1 MKFPRLSVATVAS
14 ALAVLVA
21 ALSPTAHAQEP
32 RLANISTRAATG
44 PGAAVLTAGFVIGPG
59 ANKQVLIRAVG
70 PTLGAAP
77 FSVAGTLADP
87 ILTVFN
93 AAGTAVA
100 TNDNWGTPVGPGAA
114 TQAQLSAAFSSV
126 GAFSLATTSRDS
138 AVLTTLAP
146 GNYTAQVAGPGTT
159 TGVALLE
166 VYEVGGVNAGAKLVN
181 TSTRLAISATSAPII
196 GIVVAPGTG
205 SRKLLVR
212 TAGPALGAFGLGG
225 TLDDPV
231 IRLTNSLGTVL
242 ATNDNWETPS
252 DTRAADTLGLT
263 NAFGFAGAFAF
274 APGSKDA
281 AVLVD
286 LAPGNYGIQVS
297 ATAGTSGLSLIEVYD
312 LTPANPPTVTL
323 AASDAVA
330 DESGSNPG
338 EFIVSRTGGQLALPL
353 VVNYGVGG
361 SAVNGFDYPPL
372 LGTVTI
378 PAGSTSVK
386 IPLSPNPDVQSEGT
400 DSVVLTLATGPGYL
414 IGAQSTATVTVAD
427 SPATLYVASV
437 RPTGSSVSGTTASGT
452 ASILLS
458 SSGTLAAINVSFSNL
473 SSTLTS
479 AHLVIGSS
487 EDYVFDLGNAGQ
499 VTGAQWTFTPTGPY
513 TSAALLDALKSGN
526 ISVRLDTAKFP
537 VGEVKGSFIQGTGS
551 RTFVA
556 PAAPPAVALSDV
568 SATDA
573 ARFLTQATFGPTKAE
588 IDVLT
593 GGSIDTWLNT
603 QLALPFTSHRAATV
617 ADRTAFGG
625 SNSYTNWNAIHMP
638 NRQSAWFKNALTAP
652 DQLRQRVAFAL
663 SQILVVSD
671 ISLGDDNRA
680 EPLAHYYDILG
691 NGAFGNYRTLLEQV
705 TLSPLMGEYLSSL
718 RNSKA
723 TFDTAGNTLTT
734 PDENYAREVMQL
746 FSIGLVQLNPDGTL
760 ALGADGLPIPT
771 YDQTTIT
778 EMAKVFTGWA
788 YPSTNLNAFRSAGAN
803 YISPMQLYPAFHDNT
818 AKNLHLTSLA
828 TIPADTSATAGTND
842 LKLALDA
849 LFTHP
854 NTGPFVSKFLIQRL
868 VTSNPSPAY
877 VYRVAQKFA
886 DNGSGTRGDLAA
898 VVRAILTDYEAR
910 SPAVASNASY
920 GKLKEPLLRFTG
932 LLRTF
937 GATSTSGRFLG
948 YRHTLKDGAFIT
960 GATPLPATADRIAG
974 AGGTSTVNSATLPYS
989 ALGSIAQAALRSPT
1003 VFNFYHSDYVLPGPL
1018 AAAGLVAPEFEITD
1032 DNFAISVPNY
1042 LRNFVNAVIPTTNG
1056 VPTAAAPYV
1065 LTLELTYEQSLVN
1078 TPAAL
1083 LDHLSTV
1090 LCAGTLPASA
1100 RTRITAALA
1109 ALPTATS
1116 TADRAKTAV
1125 LLVLTSPA
1133 AAIQK

>member
-1 MKFPRLSVATVAS
+1 MKLPRLSVATIAS
-14 ALAVLVA
+14 ALAVLVT
-21 ALSPTAHAQEP
+21 ALSPAARAQEP

-59 ANKQVLIRAVG
+59 ANKQVLIRAIG
-70 PTLGAAP
+70 PTLGASP
-77 FSVAGTLADP
+77 FNVPGTLADP

-100 TNDNWGTPVGPGAA
+100 TNDNWATPVGTGAA

-126 GAFSLATTSRDS
+126 AAFALGATSRDS

-146 GNYTAQVAGPGTT
+146 GNYTAQVAAPGTT

-166 VYEVGGVNAGAKLVN
+166 VYEVGGANAGAKLVN
-181 TSTRLAISATSAPII
+181 TSTRLSISATSAPII

-212 TAGPALGAFGLGG
+212 ASGPALAAFGLTD
-225 TLDDPV
+225 TLADPS
-231 IRLTNSLGTVL
+231 IKITNSLGTVL
-242 ATNDNWETPS
+242 ATNDNWNTQS

-263 NAFGFAGAFAF
+263 NAYALAGAFAF
-274 APGSKDA
+274 PAGSKDA
-281 AVLVD
+281 AALVD
-286 LAPGNYGIQVS
+286 LTPGNYGIQVAS
-297 ATAGTSGLSLIEVYD
+297 GDATSGLALIEVYD

-323 AASDAVA
+323 AATDATA
-330 DESGSNPG
+330 DESGNNPG
-338 EFIVSRTGGQLALPL
+338 EFTLRRTGDSSLPL

-372 LGTVTI
+372 LGTITF
-378 PAGSTSVK
+378 PAGVTSVK
-386 IPLSPNPDVQSEGT
+386 IPLSPNPDVQNEGT
-400 DSVVLTLATGPGYL
+400 DSVVLTLAAGPGYL
-414 IGAQSTATVTVAD
+414 IGAENTATVTIAD

-437 RPTGSSVSGTTASGT
+437 RPTGSSLSGTTASGT

-479 AHLVIGSS
+479 AHLVIGSN

-556 PAAPPAVALSDV
+556 PAAPPAVALTNI

-588 IDVLT
+588 IDALT

-603 QLALPFTSHRAATV
+603 QLALPFTSHRTATV
-617 ADRTAFGG
+617 ADRTTFGG
-625 SNSYTNWNAIHMP
+625 SNSFTNWNAIHMP
-638 NRQSAWFKNALTAP
+638 NRQSAWFKLALTAP

-680 EPLAHYYDILG
+680 EPIANYLDILG
-691 NGAFGNYRTLLEQV
+691 NGAFGNYRTLLENV

-723 TFDTAGNTLTT
+723 TFDTSGNTLTT

-746 FSIGLVQLNPDGTL
+746 FSIGLVQLNPDSTL
-760 ALGADGLPIPT
+760 ALGSDGLPVAT
-771 YDQTTIT
+771 YDQATIT
-778 EMAKVFTGWA
+778 EMAKVFTGWT
-788 YPSTNLNAFRSAGAN
+788 YFNTNTSNTNFRSGGPNYYNPMSLYAG
-803 YISPMQLYPAFHDNT
+803 FHDNT
-818 AKNLHLTSLA
+818 AKNLNLTSLA
-828 TIPADTSATAGTND
+828 SIPADTSAAAGTND

-868 VTSNPSPAY
+868 TTSNPSPAY

-886 DNGSGTRGDLAA
+886 DNGSGVRGDLAA

-932 LLRTF
+932 LLRSF
-937 GATSTSGRFLG
+937 GASSTSGRFLG
-948 YRHTLKDGAFIT
+948 FRHHVNGTVIT
-960 GATPLPATADRIAG
+960 GTTPKPATQSEI
-974 AGGTSTVNSATLPYS
+974 GTYNSATLPYS
-989 ALGSIAQAALRSPT
+989 AIGSIAQAALRSPT

-1018 AAAGLVAPEFEITD
+1018 ASAGLVAPEFEITD

-1042 LRNFVNAVIPTTNG
+1042 LRNFVNATTTG
-1056 VPTAAAPYV
+1056 LATTIQPYL
-1065 LTLELTYEQSLVN
+1065 LTLDLTYEESLVSN
-1078 TPAAL
+1078 PSAL
-1083 LDHLSTV
+1083 LDHLNTM

-1100 RTRITAALA
+1100 RTRITTALA
-1109 ALPTATS
+1109 ALPTAT
-1116 TADRAKTAV
+1116 TTTDRAKTAV
-1125 LLVLTSPA
+1125 ILVLTSPA
-1133 AAIQK
+1133 AAVQK